1 MLLSWFLTAHI
12 LVYTSVK
19 TCRHSSPHLWWLVF
33 SILCI
38 TYLMILEVIILG
50 LVVFII
56 GPIII
61 VSGSG
66 LKIKT
71 PQRTYTTYTQL
82 LWNIFLICIGRHP
95 IQNPHMIKPEIGKL
109 PKSAVDR
116 IPLVMYIPPP
126 PDAPPV
132 EGPITIPDAAYSY
145 PPKNPP
151 PTPARPKRR
160 FRFIGKFSKANRKE
174 GSADGTSKTGAKDEK
189 TKADDEDSWEA
200 HWEKDGYP
208 FVVLENNRAACA
220 ICLMDF
226 EEPKRIK
233 RGNEPADTQDTLVE
247 PASKTESS
255 PAATESTTES
265 ITEEQRERDA
275 SNLKLEHAGDGAQP
289 LRLLT
294 CGHVFHVFGSLLL
307 PRASIDKLLTQKTCL
322 DPWLTD
328 VSGRCP
334 VCQRP
339 VELPEPSKKK
349 RSRRQ

>member
-1 MLLSWFLTAHI
+1 MVAGLQHSMHHI
-12 LVYTSVK
+12 
-19 TCRHSSPHLWWLVF
+19 PDD
-33 SILCI
+33 
-38 TYLMILEVIILG
+38 LEVIILG

-61 VSGSG
+61 
-66 LKIKT
+66 
-71 PQRTYTTYTQL
+71 L

-145 PPKNPP
+145 PPKNPQ

-160 FRFIGKFSKANRKE
+160 FKFIGKFSKANRKE

-294 CGHVFHVFGSLLL
+294 CGHVFH
-307 PRASIDKLLTQKTCL
+307 KTCL